1 VAAVTAS
8 WKNEIM
14 DISFEK
20 WHGCRNDF
28 IILRLTEADGEVVL
42 NSLSRQA
49 PVLCDRHSGI
59 GADGLLVLWTQSRQQ
74 IEPTHLTIINSD
86 GSIAQNCGNGLRCAA
101 SSVLKALR
109 DHQKSTDSFEMLDL
123 SVEGVSKVCRFMKK
137 NQEFPFVAVEMGV
150 PTLNDELP
158 WWSEAKKTVRK
169 LADELGLE
177 KSIQDLA
184 ACDVGNQHL
193 IISCESASRDMMLAF
208 GPKLQKSP
216 HWDGINVHLVSA
228 VATTDQDRKRSKN
241 DLGGELS
248 EVYKAFV
255 WERGAGETLAC
266 GSGAVAI
273 AASALASGTLERDQ
287 WIAVDMPG
295 GRLYVKQEQDDE
307 PAMLAGP
314 ANFIF
319 RGTISI

>member
-1 VAAVTAS
+1 M
-8 WKNEIM
+8 EL
-14 DISFEK
+14 SFEK

-28 IILRLTEADGEVVL
+28 IVIRLTEADGDVVL
-42 NSLSRQA
+42 NSLRRQA
-49 PVLCDRHSGI
+49 PTLCDRHSGI
-59 GADGLLVLWTQSRQQ
+59 GADGLLVLWTTSRQH

-109 DHQKSTDSFEMLDL
+109 DHQKSTESFEMLDL
-123 SVEGVSKVCRFMKK
+123 PVEGVSKICRFMRK

-150 PTLNDELP
+150 PILNENLT
-158 WWSEAKKTVRK
+158 WWEEGKNAVKK
-169 LADELGLE
+169 LAAELGLE
-177 KSIQDLA
+177 KSIGDLA
-184 ACDVGNQHL
+184 ACDLGNLHL
-193 IISCESASRDMMLAF
+193 IISCENASREIMLAF
-208 GPKLQKSP
+208 GPRLQKSP
-216 HWDGINVHLVSA
+216 LWDGINVHLISA
-228 VATTDQDRKRSKN
+228 MATTDQDRKRAKN

-273 AASALASGTLERDQ
+273 AASAIASGTLERDQ

-307 PAMLAGP
+307 PAILAGP